1 MRRAGVVLGA
11 SVLVVAMVAAT
22 TRAWAAA
29 GDDAGA
35 RREAPQRG
43 FVDVAV
49 AASPEEAAALLDTV
63 RELVARQG
71 LGLRATTGDGPPWT
85 RLDAPPDAPGQR
97 ARVWIEAHDPAAVSV
112 DVCALV
118 EGAPAGAPRRI
129 LHRVVPR
136 EGSSAVVV
144 DTVGHVVEATLES
157 ALLEPA
163 PPPAAPPVPPTL
175 PPPPLADVRDT
186 SPARASPRR
195 GGLAL
200 DVAAFADGAD
210 VAHRSGVALGGGGS
224 FIVSA
229 GPIPWRPSLWIGASF
244 QTPFNIPGPGVTLQT
259 TVTSFR
265 AMPAVEFLRVRPL
278 LQLDLAAGAGA
289 DLYRDTPE
297 NPHGPFPTSTQTQ
310 MHATP
315 VVAGQLLARLR
326 LGPSAR
332 LLVGLDLDWD
342 PGPHH
347 YTVVDC
353 FGNPSAV
360 LEPATLRPG
369 ALVGIC
375 VPLTGGSAC
384 GGE

>member
-1 MRRAGVVLGA
+1 L
-11 SVLVVAMVAAT
+11 
-22 TRAWAAA
+22 
-29 GDDAGA
+29 
-35 RREAPQRG
+35 
-43 FVDVAV
+43 
-49 AASPEEAAALLDTV
+49 
-63 RELVARQG
+63 
-71 LGLRATTGDGPPWT
+71 
-85 RLDAPPDAPGQR
+85 
-97 ARVWIEAHDPAAVSV
+97 H
-112 DVCALV
+112 
-118 EGAPAGAPRRI
+118 EGAPQAV
-129 LHRVVPR
+129 LHRVIRR

-157 ALLEPA
+157 ALLEPSPPPA
-163 PPPAAPPVPPTL
+163 PPPPSTL
-175 PPPPLADVRDT
+175 LLPPLAGVRDAP
-186 SPARASPRR
+186 SPKPALRR

-229 GPIPWRPSLWIGASF
+229 GPIPWRPSLWISASF
-244 QTPFNIPGPGVTLQT
+244 QTPFDIPGPGVTLQT

-265 AMPAVEFLRVRPL
+265 AMPAVEVLRVRPL
-278 LQLDLAAGAGA
+278 LQLDFAAGAGV

-310 MHATP
+310 THTTP
-315 VVAGQLLARLR
+315 VIAGQLLARLR

-342 PGPHH
+342 PGQHH
-347 YTVVDC
+347 YSVLDRG
-353 FGNPSAV
+353 GNPSAV
-360 LEPATLRPG
+360 LEPATFRPG

>member
-1 MRRAGVVLGA
+1 MRAAGVVLGA
-11 SVLVVAMVAAT
+11 SVLAVAMLPST
-22 TRAWAAA
+22 TVRAAA
-29 GDDAGA
+29 GDDAG
-35 RREAPQRG
+35 REVPPRG

-49 AASPEEAAALLDTV
+49 AASPEEASAMLDTL

-97 ARVWIEAHDPAAVSV
+97 ARVWIEAHDPASVSV
-112 DVCALV
+112 DVCALQ
-118 EGAPAGAPRRI
+118 ALQAGGSPRV

-144 DTVGHVVEATLES
+144 DAVGHVVEATLES
-157 ALLEPA
+157 ALLEPS
-163 PPPAAPPVPPTL
+163 PPPVPPPAPTL
-175 PPPPLADVRDT
+175 APPPLADLRDP
-186 SPARASPRR
+186 SPPRPSPRR

-265 AMPAVEFLRVRPL
+265 AMPAVELLRVRPL
-278 LQLDLAAGAGA
+278 LQLDFAAGAGA

-342 PGPHH
+342 PGQHH
-347 YTVVDC
+347 YTVVDR

-360 LEPATLRPG
+360 LEPASLRPG